1 MVDERL
7 HVAQN
12 EVHNVDG
19 GTTEEYTGATV
30 EGQLD
35 VVEDDARLHLVDDP
49 DLPGE
54 GPFDESP
61 SAIDLPLS
69 SIKLTNMDLGT
80 AWFITAT
87 MGILF
92 IPIGL
97 FKNYAAGLVW
107 SMALVALL
115 FSGLLGIGLEAF
127 WSLVIATVLVVAV
140 GMVVRWAS

>member
-12 EVHNVDG
+12 ETHTVDT

-30 EGQLD
+30 EGTLD
-35 VVEDDARLHLVDDP
+35 VDGQLHLIDDP
-49 DLPGE
+49 DLPGS

-80 AWFITAT
+80 AWFLTGT
-87 MGILF
+87 MGLLLVPIALF
-92 IPIGL
+92 R
-97 FKNYAAGLVW
+97 NYAAGIVW
-107 SMALVALL
+107 SMAFIALL

-127 WSLVIATVLVVAV
+127 WALVVATVLVVVV
-140 GMVVRWAS
+140 GMVVTWST